1 VTLKSDLGLGL
12 RLAVGAGHQG
22 LARLFLIASGI
33 ALAVGLLL
41 SALGIF
47 WAEGAVDERRDARS
61 FLLAEGGQ
69 LPTADHLLVEFA
81 DTAFGDQPITIYLLA
96 KVGDPARPPWLEQ
109 VPAPG
114 EIVASH
120 ALTELLASDA
130 GTLLRPRLPGVVV
143 GILGERWTLHP
154 GEMVAYVGTERSE
167 LQRQRALEVVGF
179 GPETADTGSISPG
192 FAVEQPLTQV
202 LFLVSVGLLIP
213 IVVFV
218 ATGARLSASARESRL
233 AAIRL
238 VGATPGQ
245 VGVVATAES
254 LLAAALGCALGGVL
268 FLAARPIIAA
278 EAPPGNR
285 WFASDIAP
293 PAVVFGI
300 VVIGVMALAV
310 AVSLFS
316 LRRVVVTPLGV
327 VRKEG
332 RPIRRA
338 WRWLMLAAGLGG
350 LLVVMLSGRA
360 ILANDRIALPFV
372 VICYGFAGL
381 GAAASAPLAG
391 SAIATLLA
399 RISRGT
405 GVMLGARRLR
415 VDPRTAGRTV
425 AGVVIVVM
433 AATVTSLYV
442 GLYEAEAG
450 DSSFPASLEP
460 STVIV
465 ESLGDPRFE
474 YGSLASLQGVEGVA
488 PIWRGYTNN
497 GNTVMITNCDALDQA
512 LHGNV
517 PPCRRGDALVNG
529 SLLGRRLRP
538 TLTVGLETG
547 SSIRVHVD
555 PNRIGRFRSQ
565 LGWWAYN
572 VLVPLDAAGPS
583 IRRWPPSAIFVATDG
598 NPATLERIRNE
609 LFPSIGI
616 GVRPRG
622 EPLDYVDE
630 VPVLVGG
637 AVTLGLLITF
647 AIAAATLLITSV
659 DAVGERRRSLAA
671 LAAVGASRGV
681 LRRALAVETALPML
695 AGVALGLG
703 SAIGGTWMVWRAIA
717 KFEEMDE
724 PPPIYWRSL
733 GVVVAFAIVAIVLAT
748 LATFPSLRRAIRPES
763 LRTE

>member
-1 VTLKSDLGLGL
+1 MTRRSDLGLGL
-12 RLAVGAGHQG
+12 RLAVGAGRQG
-22 LARLFLIASGI
+22 LARLLLIASGI

-41 SALGIF
+41 CALGIF
-47 WAEGAVDERRDARS
+47 WAEGAVDERQRARN
-61 FLLAEGGQ
+61 FLFAEGGQ
-69 LPTADHLLVEFA
+69 RPPADHLLVEFA
-81 DTAFGDQPITIYLLA
+81 DTAFGDQPITVYFLA
-96 KVGDPARPPWLEQ
+96 EVGDPAPPPWLERL
-109 VPAPG
+109 PAPG

-120 ALTELLASDA
+120 ALTELLSSDA
-130 GTLLRPRLPGVVV
+130 GSLLRPRLPGVVV
-143 GILGERWTLHP
+143 RTLGERWTLHP
-154 GEMVAYVGTERSE
+154 SELVAYVGIEPSE
-167 LQRQRALEVVGF
+167 LQRRRALEVVGF
-179 GPETADTGSISPG
+179 GPETADTRGIPSG

-238 VGATPGQ
+238 VGATPAQ
-245 VGVVATAES
+245 VSVVATAES

-278 EAPPGNR
+278 EAPPGDR

-293 PAVVFGI
+293 PAAVVAV
-300 VVIGVMALAV
+300 VVIGVMALSV

-332 RPIRRA
+332 RPIRHA
-338 WRWLMLAAGLGG
+338 WRWLMLASGLGG

-372 VICYGFAGL
+372 VICYGFAGI

-391 SAIATLLA
+391 SAIATVLA
-399 RISRGT
+399 RMSRGT

-415 VDPRTAGRTV
+415 ADPRTAGRTV

-450 DSSFPASLEP
+450 DSSFPASLEA
-460 STVIV
+460 STAIV
-465 ESLGDPRFE
+465 ESLGAPRFE
-474 YGSLASLQGVEGVA
+474 YASLASLHGVEGVA
-488 PIWRGYTNN
+488 PIWRGYTNI

-512 LHGNV
+512 LQETV
-517 PPCRRGDALVNG
+517 PPCRAGDALVNG
-529 SLLGRRLRP
+529 SLHGRLRP
-538 TLTVGLETG
+538 TFKVGLETG
-547 SSIRVHVD
+547 SSIRLRVD
-555 PNRIGRFRSQ
+555 PNRIGRFRSH

-572 VLVPLDAAGPS
+572 VLVPLDAADPS

-598 NPATLERIRNE
+598 DPATLERIRNE
-609 LFPSIGI
+609 LLPSIGI

-630 VPVLVGG
+630 VPMLVGE
-637 AVTLGLLITF
+637 AVTMGLLITF

-681 LRRALAVETALPML
+681 LRRALTVETALPML
-695 AGVALGLG
+695 AGIALGLG
-703 SAIGGTWMVWRAIA
+703 SAIGGTWMVWMAVA
-717 KFEEMDE
+717 EFEGMDE
-724 PPPIYWRSL
+724 PPPIHWRSL
-733 GVVVAFAIVAIVLAT
+733 AAVVAFAIVAIVLAT
-748 LATFPSLRRAIRPES
+748 LATFPSLGRAIRPES

>member
-1 VTLKSDLGLGL
+1 VSRSPDLGLGL
-12 RLAVGAGHQG
+12 RLAIGAGRRG
-22 LARLFLIASGI
+22 LARLFLIAIGI
-33 ALAVGLLL
+33 ALAVGLLFT
-41 SALGIF
+41 ALGIF
-47 WAEGAVDERRDARS
+47 WAEEAVDERETARQ
-61 FLLAEGGQ
+61 FLHARRSGS
-69 LPTADHLLVEFA
+69 PDHLLVEYA
-81 DTAFGDQPITIYLLA
+81 DTAFGDRPITIRFLA
-96 KVGDPARPPWLEQ
+96 AVGEPSPPPWLERL
-109 VPAPG
+109 PEPG
-114 EIVASH
+114 EIVASR
-120 ALTELLASDA
+120 ALADLLASDVGA
-130 GTLLRPRLPGVVV
+130 VLRPRLPGVVV
-143 GILGERWTLHP
+143 DTLADQWTLHP
-154 GEMVAYVGTERSE
+154 GELVAYVGVERGE
-167 LQRQRALEVVGF
+167 LRTRRASIVVGY
-179 GPETADTGSISPG
+179 GRENQGVDSGASG
-192 FAVEQPLTQV
+192 FAVDQPLTQV

-238 VGATPGQ
+238 VGATPAQ
-245 VGVVATAES
+245 IRVVAAAES
-254 LLAAALGCALGGVL
+254 LLAAAVGCAVGGVL
-268 FLAARPIIAA
+268 FLVARPIIAA

-293 PAVVFGI
+293 PGVVFGV
-300 VVIGVMALAV
+300 VVIGVMALSV

-332 RPIRRA
+332 RPIRHA
-338 WRWLMLAAGLGG
+338 WRWLMLAVGLGG

-372 VICYGFAGL
+372 VICYGFAGI

-391 SAIATLLA
+391 SAIATLIA
-399 RISRGT
+399 RMFRGT

-415 VDPRTAGRTV
+415 ADPRTAGRTV

-450 DSSFPASLEP
+450 DSAFPSSLEP

-474 YGSLASLQGVEGVA
+474 YGSLVSVQGVHGVA
-488 PIWRGYTNN
+488 PIWRGYTNT
-497 GNTVMITNCDALDQA
+497 GNTVMITNCDALDKA
-512 LHGNV
+512 LRGNV
-517 PPCRRGDALVNG
+517 PPCRTGDALVNG
-529 SLLGRRLRP
+529 SLHGRRLRP

-547 SSIRVHVD
+547 SSIRVQVD

-572 VLVPLDAAGPS
+572 ILVPLDAADPS
-583 IRRWPPSAIFVATDG
+583 IQRWPPSAIFVATDG
-598 NPATLERIRNE
+598 APATLERIRNE
-609 LFPSIGI
+609 LFLPSIGI

-681 LRRALAVETALPML
+681 LREALAIETALPML
-695 AGVALGLG
+695 AGVALGLS
-703 SAIGGTWMVWRAIA
+703 SAIGGTWMVWRAVA
-717 KFEEMDE
+717 KFEEMDQ
-724 PPPIYWRSL
+724 PPPIHWRSL
-733 GVVVAFAIVAIVLAT
+733 GAVVAFAVVAIVLAT
-748 LATFPSLRRAIRPES
+748 VATFPSLGRAIRPDS

>member
-1 VTLKSDLGLGL
+1 VTLRSDLGLGR
-12 RLAVGAGHQG
+12 RLAVGAGRQG

-47 WAEGAVDERRDARS
+47 WAEGAVDERRAARN
-61 FLLAEGGQ
+61 FLFVENGQ
-69 LPTADHLLVEFA
+69 GVPANHLLVEYA
-81 DTAFGDQPITIYLLA
+81 ETAFRDQPITMHFLA
-96 KVGDPARPPWLEQ
+96 PVGNPTPPPWLDGF
-109 VPAPG
+109 PAPG
-114 EIVASH
+114 EIVASP
-120 ALTELLASDA
+120 ALSDLLASRE
-130 GTLLRPRLPGVVV
+130 GWILRPRFPGDVVDT
-143 GILGERWTLHP
+143 LADRWLLNP
-154 GEMVAYVGTERSE
+154 GELIAYVGATKEDMRA
-167 LQRQRALEVVGF
+167 RQAPVVLGF
-179 GPETADTGSISPG
+179 GPEASHIEGEVPG
-192 FAVEQPLTQV
+192 FAVQEPLTQV

-238 VGATPGQ
+238 VGATPRQ
-245 VGVVATAES
+245 VRMVATAES
-254 LLAAALGCALGGVL
+254 LLATGLGCVLGGAL

-278 EAPPGNR
+278 EAPPGDR

-293 PAVVFGI
+293 PATVGAA
-300 VVIGVMALAV
+300 VVIGVMVLSV

-327 VRKEG
+327 VRRGG
-332 RPIRRA
+332 RPIRRV
-338 WRWLMLAAGLGG
+338 WRWLLLASGLGG
-350 LLVVMLSGRA
+350 LLVMMMSGRA

-372 VICYGFAGL
+372 VICYGLTGF

-391 SAIATLLA
+391 SAIATFLA
-399 RISRGT
+399 RVWPGA

-415 VDPRTAGRTV
+415 ADHRTAGRTV
-425 AGVVIVVM
+425 AGVVIVVI

-450 DSSFPASLEP
+450 DSAFPASLEP

-465 ESLGDPRFE
+465 ELVGGPRFDDAA
-474 YGSLASLQGVEGVA
+474 LTRIRGVKDVA
-488 PIWRGYTNN
+488 PIWLGYTNS
-497 GNTVMITNCDALDQA
+497 GNTVLITDCDAFDEA
-512 LHGNV
+512 VNGNV
-517 PPCRRGDALVNG
+517 PACRTGDVLVNG
-529 SLLGRRLRP
+529 TLHGRRLRP
-538 TLTVGLETG
+538 TLTVGLQTG
-547 SSIRVHVD
+547 SSVRVHVD
-555 PNRIGRFRSQ
+555 PSRIGRFRSQ
-565 LGWWAYN
+565 LGFWAYN
-572 VLVPLDAAGPS
+572 VLVPPDAVDPS
-583 IRRWPPSAIFVATDG
+583 IGRRPPSALFVATDG
-598 NPATLERIRNE
+598 DSATLERIRNA
-609 LFPSIGI
+609 LFPTIGAN
-616 GVRPRG
+616 VHFRG
-622 EPLDYVDE
+622 ERSDYVDE
-630 VPVLVGG
+630 IPALVGG

-695 AGVALGLG
+695 AGVALGLA

-733 GVVVAFAIVAIVLAT
+733 GPVVAFAIVAIVLAT
-748 LATFPSLRRAIRPES
+748 LATFPSLGRAIHPES